1 MLPGFDPADTKNPK
15 GAPAH
20 FIWCLR
26 VPPAAG
32 GRLETM
38 VIVLIAA
45 TSALLGILL
54 FAERAD
60 AAWRLWPKA
69 AASTGFLA
77 VAVVSGAADTAY
89 GRWVLVAL
97 ALGWIGDIA
106 LVLRRSTWFLIGL
119 GAFLLSHLAYIGAFG
134 VLGMRAIATG
144 VALALL
150 VVPGILIGRWLMP
163 HVPRDMRVPVLAYVV
178 VITVMVAAVTGAAS
192 NSAPWPVLP
201 AAILFYGSDLF
212 VARERFVTPTF
223 WNRAIGMPLYYA
235 AQILFALSTGMV

>member
-1 MLPGFDPADTKNPK
+1 
-15 GAPAH
+15 
-20 FIWCLR
+20 
-26 VPPAAG
+26 
-32 GRLETM
+32 M
-38 VIVLIAA
+38 VVALIAA

-54 FAERAD
+54 IAERTD
-60 AAWRLWPKA
+60 ASWRLWPKA

-106 LVLRRSTWFLIGL
+106 LVSRRSTWFLMGL
-119 GAFLLSHLAYIGAFG
+119 GAFLLSQLTYVGAFG
-134 VLGMRAIATG
+134 VVGMRAIATG
-144 VALALL
+144 VTLVLL
-150 VVPGILIGRWLMP
+150 VVPAIVIGRWLMP

-178 VITVMVAAVTGAAS
+178 VITVTVAAATGAAS

-201 AAILFYGSDLF
+201 AAVLFYGSDLF

-223 WNRAIGMPLYYA
+223 WNRAAGLPLYYA
-235 AQILFALSTGMV
+235 AQTLFAVSTGMV